1 MKHNFCLILS
11 SVLALSFASQARAQS
26 CKGRPDRV
34 QMIAVGDIIFHGAL
48 HTQAMVENHGWKS
61 LWNEVQPLLSQA
73 DLVYGNLEGPAA
85 AQVGPG
91 GQHVANVKPGYD
103 DGVYAPSSQG
113 KSLVFNFHPSSVQ
126 ALKSAGFD
134 IFSLA
139 NNHTTD
145 RGSLGV
151 DRTIG
156 LMEEMDI
163 KHYGTGRAGL
173 PIKRYAVIEKN
184 GMKIGFVG
192 CTYGVQGS
200 GGTSQVM
207 LCYRDSKPNPDVL
220 AAVREVAK
228 ITDIVALTPH
238 WGQEYSMK
246 PNEQQKALARA
257 AQDAGARLIL
267 GHHPHV
273 LQPMEVKRDQ
283 NGEVQSIT
291 AYSLGN
297 WVTNQMPTNWRN
309 DPAKYVQQFP
319 QRASAMLLL
328 SLEKRGSEVR
338 ILSPS
343 YVPVY
348 MAPRAEIKGD
358 YRTLLPAYPELYKT
372 SIKDPI
378 SRAYELIKG
387 TLSAEAMLSVSDLD
401 DAFGKTC
408 RE

>member
-11 SVLALSFASQARAQS
+11 AILTLTAVQAHAQS

-48 HTQAMVENHGWKS
+48 HTQALVENHGWKS

-85 AQVGPG
+85 KQVGPG
-91 GQHVANVKPGYD
+91 GQHVDNVKPGYD
-103 DGVYAPSSQG
+103 DSVYAPSSQG

-126 ALKSAGFD
+126 ALKDAGFD
-134 IFSLA
+134 VFSLA
-139 NNHTTD
+139 NNHTVD

-156 LMEEMDI
+156 LMEEMGI
-163 KHYGTGRAGL
+163 KHYGTGRAGAQ
-173 PIKRYAVIEKN
+173 IKRYAIVEKN
-184 GMKIGFVG
+184 GVKIGFVG

-200 GGTSQVM
+200 SGSNQVM

-220 AAVREVAK
+220 GAIREVAK

-246 PNEQQKALARA
+246 PNEQQKALARS
-257 AQDAGARLIL
+257 AQDAGARLVL

-283 NGEVQSIT
+283 TGEVQSIT

-297 WVTNQMPTNWRN
+297 WVTNQMPTNWRT
-309 DPAKYVQQFP
+309 DPAKYIQQFP
-319 QRASAMLLL
+319 QRASAMLLV
-328 SLEKRGSEVR
+328 SLEKRGGEVR
-338 ILSPS
+338 ILSPR

-358 YRTLLPAYPELYKT
+358 YRTLLFAYPELYKT
-372 SIKDPI
+372 SIKEPI
-378 SRAYELIKG
+378 ARANELIQN
-387 TLSAEAMLSVSDLD
+387 TMSAEAMLKVSDLD
-401 DAFGKTC
+401 DAFGAIC